1 MTAEP
6 AWLVQTAAHLR
17 TPIEPRSDGYDRQ
30 IGAAVRR
37 DRSVRRTRRRLGLG
51 AFVLASLV
59 AFWGRTPGAAR
70 TTVEFEI
77 DAPTADRVSL
87 VGDFN
92 NWDQAAVPMRRGTRP
107 GQWQTTVPLPNG
119 WYRYAFLV
127 DKSVWIADPAKSIA
141 PDADFGQPTSLLVV
155 E

>member
-1 MTAEP
+1 MADP
-6 AWLVQTAAHLR
+6 AWLADAAARLR
-17 TPIEPRSDGYDRQ
+17 SPVEPRSDGFDQR
-30 IGAAVRR
+30 IVAAVHR
-37 DRSVRRTRRRLGLG
+37 DRSVRRARRRVGIG
-51 AFVLASLV
+51 AAVLAAL
-59 AFWGRTPGAAR
+59 AAVWAGPARSPR

-77 DAPTADRVSL
+77 NAPTAERVSL

-92 NWDQAAVPMRRGTRP
+92 NWDQGAVPMRRGARP
-107 GQWQTTVPLPNG
+107 GQWRTTVPLPNG

-127 DKSVWIADPAKSIA
+127 DQSRWIADPAKSIA

>member
-6 AWLVQTAAHLR
+6 DWFGQAVAHLR
-17 TPIEPRSDGYDRQ
+17 EPVDPRSDGFDQR

-37 DRSVRRTRRRLGLG
+37 DRTVRRSRRRIGLG
-51 AFVLASLV
+51 ALLLAASV
-59 AFWGRTPGAAR
+59 ALWGRTFGPAR

-77 DAPTADRVSL
+77 DAPKADRVSL

-92 NWDQAAVPMRRGTRP
+92 NWDQAAIPMRRGVRP
-107 GQWQTTVPLPNG
+107 GQWRTTVPLPNG

-127 DKSVWIADPAKSIA
+127 DRSRWIADPAKSIA
-141 PDADFGQPTSLLVV
+141 SDADFGQPTSLLVV